1 VASTL
6 FILRTAKPVSGG
18 YGEEDTPVPIPNT
31 EVKLLSADGTAL
43 ATGWESRSPPGF
55 ILKPLF
61 LEGLFIWDFG
71 LWNVDFTLGFCFAT
85 YYFQSAIRNPHSE
98 IILAFLFRETKLHT
112 TFHQTPLKSYEK
124 TLDIFTSLPIM

>member
-1 VASTL
+1 MASTL

-55 ILKPLF
+55 NLTPLN
-61 LEGLFIWDFG
+61 EGFFIWG
-71 LWNVDFTLGFCFAT
+71 YEGFSVQVSGFSW
-85 YYFQSAIRNPHSE
+85 YFSFS
-98 IILAFLFRETKLHT
+98 
-112 TFHQTPLKSYEK
+112 
-124 TLDIFTSLPIM
+124 

>member
-55 ILKPLF
+55 NLTPLN
-61 LEGLFIWDFG
+61 EGFFIWECGIADLG
-71 LWNVDFTLGFCFAT
+71 CEMWDSGFCLVPRALSLVPYAT
-85 YYFQSAIRNPHSE
+85 
-98 IILAFLFRETKLHT
+98 
-112 TFHQTPLKSYEK
+112 
-124 TLDIFTSLPIM
+124 